1 MLYTGELSH
10 HEVLAAVAKGQYV
23 VLCGHSNTE
32 RGFLN
37 VLKFNLQH
45 VLNDQ
50 VGKGTIEV
58 IISTKDRDPLEII

>member
-45 VLNDQ
+45 VLDDQ
-50 VGKGTIEV
+50 VGQGAIEV